1 MAEGLGLPGVDGTV
15 ERALDEAAVALEEAD
30 ELVCACHVN
39 PDGDAL
45 GSVLAVRLALG
56 PRGVEVAPTW
66 GTEELEIPGQ
76 YDFLPGVETLVR
88 PDDVPDPDVALAIDC
103 ASADRLECVREKMT
117 GARVLVNI
125 DHHVSNTRFGT
136 IDVVDA
142 EAPSSSELVLRLF
155 EKMGVEITPDVATCL
170 YVGLF
175 TDTGRFSYANA
186 TPRAHAA
193 AAALIERGV
202 AVDRVSQEVY
212 ESLPYGYLK
221 LLGRVLERCRLL
233 ADPPLVVSYQTQAD
247 LAECGIGMDDTEE
260 VVNVL
265 RLARDVDAT
274 AILKELE
281 DGNWK
286 GSLRS
291 KGETDVSSVA
301 QSFGGGGHR
310 LAAGFTST
318 FPLEET
324 LKRIHE
330 GLAEVMRAPR

>member
-1 MAEGLGLPGVDGTV
+1 MGEGPGLPPVAPGV
-15 ERALDEAAVALEEAD
+15 ERALDEAADALDGVD

-45 GSVLAVRLALG
+45 GSILAVRLALG
-56 PRGVEVAPTW
+56 ARGVRVVPTW
-66 GTEELEIPGQ
+66 GSEELEVPGS
-76 YDFLPGVETLVR
+76 YAFLPAADTLV
-88 PDDVPDPDVALAIDC
+88 PPGEIPDPDVALVIDC
-103 ASADRLECVREKMT
+103 ASADRLECLREKLT
-117 GARVLVNI
+117 GAEVLVNI

-136 IDVVDA
+136 VDVVDA
-142 EAPSSSELVLRLF
+142 EAPSSSELVLRLL
-155 EKMGVEITPDVATCL
+155 ERLGAEITPEVATCL
-170 YVGLF
+170 YAGLF
-175 TDTGRFSYANA
+175 TDTGRFSYANV

-193 AAALIERGV
+193 AATLIRRGV
-202 AVDRVSQEVY
+202 AVDRVAQEVY

-233 ADPPLVVSYQTQAD
+233 TDPPLVVSYLTQAD
-247 LAECGIGMDDTEE
+247 LEECGIAMDDTEE
-260 VVNVL
+260 VINVL
-265 RLARDVDAT
+265 RQARDADAT
-274 AILKELE
+274 AVLKELT

-318 FPLEET
+318 YPLDET
-324 LKRIHE
+324 VERIHE
-330 GLAEVMRAPR
+330 GLAEVVRAGR

>member
-1 MAEGLGLPGVDGTV
+1 MAEGLDPSGVDPAV
-15 ERALDEAAVALEEAD
+15 ERALDEAAAALDGVE

-45 GSVLAVRLALG
+45 GSILAVRLALE
-56 PRGVEVAPTW
+56 PRGVEVVPTW
-66 GTEELEIPGQ
+66 GSEELEVPGQ
-76 YDFLPGVETLVR
+76 YDFLPGVDTLV
-88 PDDVPDPDVALAIDC
+88 PPGEVSDPDVALVIDC
-103 ASADRLECVREKMT
+103 ASADRLELVREKAA
-117 GARVLVNI
+117 GARVLVNV

-142 EAPSSSELVLRLF
+142 EAPSSSELILRLL
-155 EKMGVEITPDVATCL
+155 ERMEAEITPEVATCL

-175 TDTGRFSYANA
+175 TDTGRFSYASA

-193 AAALIERGV
+193 AAALIGRGV
-202 AVDRVSQEVY
+202 PVDRVAQEVY

-233 ADPPLVVSYQTQAD
+233 DDPPLVISYQTQAD
-247 LAECGIGMDDTEE
+247 LAECGIRMDDTEE

-265 RLARDVDAT
+265 RSARDVDAT

-291 KGETDVSSVA
+291 KGDTDVSSVA

-318 FPLEET
+318 YPLEET
-324 LKRIHE
+324 MKRIHE
-330 GLAEVMRAPR
+330 GLAEVLRAGK

>member
-1 MAEGLGLPGVDGTV
+1 MGEGLGLPPIEGTV
-15 ERALDEAAVALEEAD
+15 ERALDEAAAALEGAD
-30 ELVCACHVN
+30 DLVCACHVN

-45 GSVLAVRLALG
+45 GSILAVRLALG
-56 PRGVEVAPTW
+56 PGGVEVVPTW

-76 YDFLPGVETLVR
+76 YDFLPGTETLVR
-88 PDDVPDPDVALAIDC
+88 PDDVPDPDIALAIDC
-103 ASADRLECVREKMT
+103 ASADRLECVQEKVT

-136 IDVVDA
+136 VDVVDA
-142 EAPSSSELVLRLF
+142 EAPSSSELVLRLL
-155 EKMGVEITPDVATCL
+155 ERMGAEITPEVATCL

-175 TDTGRFSYANA
+175 TDTGRFSYANVS
-186 TPRAHAA
+186 PRAHAA

-202 AVDRVSQEVY
+202 PVERVAQEVY

-233 ADPPLVVSYQTQAD
+233 DDPPLVISHLTQAD
-247 LAECGIGMDDTEE
+247 LSECGIRMDDTEE
-260 VVNVL
+260 VINVL
-265 RLARDVDAT
+265 RQARGADTT
-274 AILKELE
+274 AVLKELE

-318 FPLEET
+318 YALEET
-324 LKRIHE
+324 MRRIHD
-330 GLAEVMRAPR
+330 GLAEVVRAAR